1 MKRKIM
7 RTFIALSVLL
17 TVIAIDS
24 SAQEKRIEI
33 SASGGYTFSNLIEVG
48 TVLYGDGLRIINQVG
63 PKSGFSWGFQG
74 DYGITNRITVG
85 ALWNRQQS
93 RLRLGFD
100 FYDSLSFTG
109 MPVDNYHGVITYHF
123 ANNDANFR
131 PYVFGGFGATRY
143 APSTRDGV
151 SFDDEVEFS
160 TTWGGGLKLYPI
172 AKLGFKLGVRWT
184 PTHIR
189 SDTSGIF
196 CNSRFGCFLID
207 PSKYSNQA
215 ELGAGV
221 LFRF

>member
-1 MKRKIM
+1 MIK
-7 RTFIALSVLL
+7 RTFIALCVLL
-17 TVIAIDS
+17 SMTTIDS
-24 SAQEKRIEI
+24 SAQEKKIEI
-33 SASGGYTFSNLIEVG
+33 SASGGYTFSNLIDVG

-74 DYGITNRITVG
+74 DYEMIDRISVG

-93 RLRLGFD
+93 RFRLGFN
-100 FYDSLSFTG
+100 FFDSLSFTG
-109 MPVDNYHGVITYHF
+109 MSVDNYHGVITYHF
-123 ANNDANFR
+123 ANRDANFR

-143 APSTRDGV
+143 APDTRDGI
-151 SFDDEVEFS
+151 SFDNALEFS
-160 TTWGGGLKLYPI
+160 TTWGGGLKFYPRPN
-172 AKLGFKLGVRWT
+172 LGFKLGVRWT

-189 SDTSGIF
+189 SSTSGIF